1 MSSGDFLFHSPQQPE
16 SALFHPG
23 YNYYIHIHSNLG
35 SMKYI
40 VIYACIFFNF
50 TATLAQ
56 KYVKESG
63 TISFFSA
70 ASLEDIKADNAK
82 AVSLFN
88 STTGDIAYSVPIADF
103 QFKKSLMQEH
113 FNEKYLESD
122 KYPKANFQ
130 GKIVGFDLTEA
141 SIQNVTATGKL
152 TIHGVTQDISVPGTF
167 EVKNSKLLLQSKFK
181 VKLEDYKV
189 EIPKL
194 MWQNIAE
201 EVDVT
206 INFTYKAQ

>member
-1 MSSGDFLFHSPQQPE
+1 MKHLTICVSLFFSF
-16 SALFHPG
+16 SL
-23 YNYYIHIHSNLG
+23 
-35 SMKYI
+35 
-40 VIYACIFFNF
+40 
-50 TATLAQ
+50 TLAQ

-70 ASLEDIKADNAK
+70 ATLEDIKAENAK

-88 STTGDIAYSVPIADF
+88 SATGDIAYSAPITE
-103 QFKKSLMQEH
+103 FKFEKALMQEH

-122 KYPKANFQ
+122 KYPKASFQ
-130 GKIVGFDLTEA
+130 GKVIGFDLA
-141 SIQNVTATGKL
+141 AGSIQNVSAKGKL
-152 TIHGVTQDISVPGTF
+152 SMHGVTREISVPGTL
-167 EVKNSKLLLQSKFK
+167 EVKNSKLILQAKFN

-201 EVDVT
+201 EVEVT